1 MEYTFGTNGP
11 MEVLKTKGDH
21 HTDFA
26 GFRQVEQ
33 SYSDQTITDS
43 FRIVRKLKSAEDVEG
58 NCYDWYEI
66 DRHYRVFD
74 KTGPIIKDVD
84 ALKTQGTS
92 LDEQTTQLQL
102 ALVEVYEIAMTASTA
117 STSPANSIAVMSLS
131 AFYAI
136 DYIYA
141 DLIKKGLKTLESVP
155 EKNRSNVETI
165 LNGESK

>member
-21 HTDFA
+21 HTDLA

-74 KTGPIIKDVD
+74 KTGPIAADVN
-84 ALKTQGTS
+84 ALKTENES
-92 LDEQTTQLQL
+92 LDSQTTQLQL
-102 ALVEVYEIAMTASTA
+102 ALVEVYEIAMTASG
-117 STSPANSIAVMSLS
+117 TSEVATLSDVFFAVE
-131 AFYAI
+131 
-136 DYIYA
+136 YIYA
-141 DLIKKGLKTLESVP
+141 DLIKKNLKTLENVP
-155 EKNRSNVETI
+155 EKHRTNVEAI